1 MELIIACLLAAI
13 LVFGFVYMLSVLIIC
28 GFKVID
34 YTCHSERSENIGLS
48 ILCIIVLTILILI
61 PTAINKYQSTKDESV
76 KKESNKKELEQ
87 SQHITKETIIY
98 KL

>member
-1 MELIIACLLAAI
+1 MELIISCVLASILL
-13 LVFGFVYMLSVLIIC
+13 FGFIYMLAVLIMC

-34 YTCHSERSENIGLS
+34 YTCHSERSVNIGLS
-48 ILCIIVLTILILI
+48 ILSIIVLTILLLI

-87 SQHITKETIIY
+87 NQHITKETIIY